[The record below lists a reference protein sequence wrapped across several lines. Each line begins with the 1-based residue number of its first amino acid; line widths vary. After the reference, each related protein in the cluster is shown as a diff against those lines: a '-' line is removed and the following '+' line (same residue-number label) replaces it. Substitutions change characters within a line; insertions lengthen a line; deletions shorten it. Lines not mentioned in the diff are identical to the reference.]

1 MESKAIVLG
10 EYPKIHGALMNG
22 ITHSPLTTPLKTN
35 KSIRLHALELL
46 LMKISNTSLTLFLM
60 NISQMKIYQPN
71 GTGEM
76 FLESIIS
83 PSLEINTYPIIVE
96 VVGLLQLQVP

>member
-1 MESKAIVLG
+1 
-10 EYPKIHGALMNG
+10 
-22 ITHSPLTTPLKTN
+22 
-35 KSIRLHALELL
+35 
-46 LMKISNTSLTLFLM
+46 M
-60 NISQMKIYQPN
+60 NISQMKIYQPS

-83 PSLEINTYPIIVE
+83 PLLEINTYPIIVE

>member
-46 LMKISNTSLTLFLM
+46 LMKISNILFILFLT
-60 NISQMKIYQPN
+60 NTCQKRIYQPI
-71 GTGEM
+71 GIGGM
-76 FLESIIS
+76 FLELTIS
-83 PSLEINTYPIIVE
+83 PSPEINTFPVIVE
-96 VVGLLQLQVP
+96 VVGLLQPQVP